1 MKKVLFSFA
10 IVAAGLFVASCGSK
24 SAEPGTEAGQT
35 EQKEQTEQVAEEA
48 PAAEKEQPAS
58 LADIVA
64 KAKAEGAKW
73 SADEWKEQYKTALKA
88 YKPFAVAMDKA
99 QPAEL
104 EGVMKKYADVPVL
117 MEEFAKI
124 AQQAEGGKGISDEW
138 VKTTMEEL
146 GIPDL

>member
-1 MKKVLFSFA
+1 MKNFWIGMLALMLGFCV
-10 IVAAGLFVASCGSK
+10 VSCK
-24 SAEPGTEAGQT
+24 ENPNKDDKAKAES
-35 EQKEQTEQVAEEA
+35 EQVEE
-48 PAAEKEQPAS
+48 KVD

-73 SADEWKEQYKTALKA
+73 SADEWKEQYKAAMNA

-99 QPAEL
+99 QPADL
-104 EGVMKKYADVPVL
+104 EGVIKKYADVPSL

-124 AQQAEGGKGISDEW
+124 AKQAEGGKGISDEW

-146 GIPDL
+146 GIPEI

>member
-99 QPAEL
+99 QPADL
-104 EGVMKKYADVPVL
+104 EGVIKKYADVPVL